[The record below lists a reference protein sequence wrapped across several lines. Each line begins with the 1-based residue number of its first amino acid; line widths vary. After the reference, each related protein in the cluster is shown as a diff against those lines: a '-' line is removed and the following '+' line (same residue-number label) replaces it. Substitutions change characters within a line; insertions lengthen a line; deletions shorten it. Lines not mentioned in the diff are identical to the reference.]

1 MQIFLWLWTPFST
14 AFFAFKAF
22 ALASALRGAGASF
35 FAFSAIFV
43 KTHCPFLNSPSYLF
57 PCCFL
62 YFFCIFFCHFL
73 LDEATSFSKLI
84 CGTAGRKQTGKSQTT
99 RTLGRISWGEHS
111 PYHFTKDVIHLV
123 PSLTTVLFG
132 VFSFL
137 VFHAAS
143 VLSFTSFH
151 SLSSG
156 PHFDP
161 SLLFALFWHCFS
173 ASSPLPLSTT
183 WNILEK
189 HSDVLISKD
198 LPAYQADTFA
208 HVTQAQAEKSLSSG
222 CFWDHFYALVSLG
235 LFIFTRKALDKH

>member
-1 MQIFLWLWTPFST
+1 MADLIVRGTWWWHSCQACFSWGLSSKGIWAAIGITVSWTFGKWVTCRSFCGRGHLSALLSLPSKPLLWLRLCEGQGLPSLLSVPSLW
-14 AFFAFKAF
+14 KA
-22 ALASALRGAGASF
+22 
-35 FAFSAIFV
+35 
-43 KTHCPFLNSPSYLF
+43 HCPFLNSPSSLF

-73 LDEATSFSKLI
+73 LDVATSFSKLI

-161 SLLFALFWHCFS
+161 SLLFVLF
-173 ASSPLPLSTT
+173 
-183 WNILEK
+183 
-189 HSDVLISKD
+189 
-198 LPAYQADTFA
+198 
-208 HVTQAQAEKSLSSG
+208 
-222 CFWDHFYALVSLG
+222 
-235 LFIFTRKALDKH
+235 